1 MGDNLG
7 PNGLRMGSNHDAR
20 RLGIAVRS
28 IRLNGSG
35 TAIELDY
42 AAPALAGGRFHDP
55 EPEARHR
62 WTTGSAPLP
71 RAALALFDGRV
82 ELTLEIVSTAKYPR
96 AEPAEPARLEA
107 A

>member
-42 AAPALAGGRFHDP
+42 AAPALAEAGSTTPSRRRDTGGLR
-55 EPEARHR
+55 EARR
-62 WTTGSAPLP
+62 C
-71 RAALALFDGRV
+71 RV
-82 ELTLEIVSTAKYPR
+82 LRSPCSTAGSN
-96 AEPAEPARLEA
+96 
-107 A
+107 